1 MFQKQLYFRISRG
14 ISIKERNY
22 LVFMQYIPFDLELYR
37 SQMRQLLDPG
47 PKAHVFWDALDFATE
62 AHDDQWRRSGEA
74 YIMHPCSV
82 AKILAEEMDVTDPEI
97 LSAAL
102 LHDTVEDV
110 DYVTTQ
116 LVGEKFGSYVAAIV
130 EGCTKVTQDS
140 SDKQTLSKKVHR
152 KIFSGAALRPEVML
166 VKLADRLHNLRTLGA
181 MPKRKRQKISDETL
195 DIYAPLATVFGLFS
209 LKREMYNLA
218 LSYKFPKQGSKLL
231 GQIGQLKQSPA
242 AMEIINILKKNTR
255 EVWVNAEVT
264 IRTKGLWAYYD
275 PSNRI
280 LRKEIDN
287 PLEILILSENTQACY
302 SVLGILNQT
311 FPPIPRT
318 IRDFIAN
325 PKPTGYQGL
334 HARINIKGQKYLFKI
349 RTKNMA
355 RRAQRGLFKDWSS
368 KNNTQ
373 RRFIRGIQEL
383 FDVIGSGEVGSYRE
397 VIAASGKKEIYT
409 YTPGG
414 DLFCLPA
421 QSTVLDFAFRVHTDI
436 GHSCTGA
443 MIGSRKVSNDYK
455 LRDGDVIR
463 ILRAEHPLQFQPA
476 TLALCQTP
484 RARAELSKTFRVRR
498 QKLSK
503 IIGESIIT
511 QEMLRYGL
519 PFDLLQKKELEQLLV
534 CFGLKHLDE
543 LYIHVGEGR
552 LSLSSLIQQIKEKLY
567 QGKSPLVKPMGQL
580 NKVELTTLDPVT
592 IKISACCKPNPTDK
606 GLYAF
611 LSERGLS
618 IHHKECP
625 QLKKTEFQR
634 EDLVD
639 LRWKL
644 RRSRVTTVQ
653 SMVIM
658 AATQHRLMMLLGV
671 APEEMR
677 LVDITLL
684 SKTPTPNPAWELR
697 FQVPTLYVLRK
708 VLRHFDKSNLVY
720 DFDFEY

>member
-1 MFQKQLYFRISRG
+1 
-14 ISIKERNY
+14 
-22 LVFMQYIPFDLELYR
+22 MQYIPFDLELYR
-37 SQMRQLLDPG
+37 SQMRQLLGSG
-47 PKAHVFWDALDFATE
+47 PKAHVFWDALDFATD

-82 AKILAEEMDVTDPEI
+82 AKILAEEMDVVDPEI

-130 EGCTKVTQDS
+130 EGCTKVTKDS
-140 SDKQTLSKKVHR
+140 SDKQALSKKVHR

-218 LSYKFPKQGSKLL
+218 LSYKFPKQGAKLL
-231 GQIGQLKQSPA
+231 SQIRQLAQSPEA
-242 AMEIINILKKNTR
+242 TEIVQLLEKNTR
-255 EVWVNAEVT
+255 EVWLNAEVT

-275 PSNRI
+275 TSNRI

-287 PLEILILSENTQACY
+287 PLEILIIAENAQSCY
-302 SVLGILNQT
+302 AILGILNQT
-311 FPPIPRT
+311 YPPIPRT

-334 HARINIKGQKYLFKI
+334 HARTNIKGQKYLFKI
-349 RTKNMA
+349 RTEDMA
-355 RRAQRGLFKDWSS
+355 RRAQRGLFQDWSS
-368 KNNTQ
+368 KSNTQ
-373 RRFIRGIQEL
+373 RRFIREIKEL
-383 FDVIGSGEVGSYRE
+383 FGVIASGDVASYRE

-443 MIGSRKVSNDYK
+443 MIGSRKVSANHR
-455 LRDGDVIR
+455 LADGDVIR
-463 ILRAEHPLQFQPA
+463 VLRTDHPLQFQPA
-476 TLALCQTP
+476 MLALCRTP
-484 RARAELSKTFRVRR
+484 RARAELSRTFRIRR
-498 QKLSK
+498 QKLSQV
-503 IIGESIIT
+503 IGRSIVT

-519 PFDLLQKKELEQLLV
+519 PFDLLEKKELQQVLHHFSLT
-534 CFGLKHLDE
+534 HLDE
-543 LYIHVGEGR
+543 LYIHLGEGR
-552 LSLSSLIQQIKEKLY
+552 VSLSQLIPEIKEKLY
-567 QGKSPLVKPMGQL
+567 QGKSPLVNPTGQL
-580 NKVELTTLDPVT
+580 NRVELDTLDPVT
-592 IKISACCKPNPTDK
+592 IKISACCKPSPTDK
-606 GLYAF
+606 GLFAF
-611 LSERGLS
+611 FSERGLS

-625 QLKKTEFQR
+625 QLKRTKFQR
-634 EDLVD
+634 EDIVNLRWD
-639 LRWKL
+639 LRNT
-644 RRSRVTTVQ
+644 RVDKIQ
-653 SMVIM
+653 SLVIM
-658 AATQHRLMMLLGV
+658 AATQHRVMMLLGV
-671 APEEMR
+671 APVEMR
-677 LVDITLL
+677 IVDITLL
-684 SKTPTPNPAWELR
+684 SKTPTPNPAWEIR

-708 VLRHFDKSNLVY
+708 ALRHFDKSALVY
-720 DFDFEY
+720 EFDFEY

>member
-1 MFQKQLYFRISRG
+1 
-14 ISIKERNY
+14 
-22 LVFMQYIPFDLELYR
+22 MQYIPFDLELYR
-37 SQMRQLLDPG
+37 SQMRQLLG
-47 PKAHVFWDALDFATE
+47 TAPKAHIFWDALDFATD

-82 AKILAEEMDVTDPEI
+82 AKILAEEMDVVDPEI

-110 DYVTTQ
+110 DYVTTA

-140 SDKQTLSKKVHR
+140 SDKQALSKKVHR

-181 MPKRKRQKISDETL
+181 MPKHKRQKISDETL

-218 LSYKFPKQGSKLL
+218 LSYKFPKQGAKLL
-231 GQIGQLKQSPA
+231 SQIRQLKKSPQA
-242 AMEIINILKKNTR
+242 IEIVERLERKTR
-255 EVWVNAEVT
+255 EVWLTSNVT

-287 PLEILILSENTQACY
+287 PLEILIIADSSQSCY

-334 HARINIKGQKYLFKI
+334 HARANIKGHKYLFKI
-349 RTKNMA
+349 RTENMA

-368 KNNTQ
+368 KNSTQ
-373 RRFIRGIQEL
+373 RRFIREIQEL
-383 FDVIGSGEVGSYRE
+383 FDVISSGEIGSYRE

-436 GHSCTGA
+436 GHSCIGA
-443 MIGSRKVSNDYK
+443 MIGSKKFPSDHE

-463 ILRAEHPLQFQPA
+463 VLRADHPLQFQQSM
-476 TLALCQTP
+476 LESCRTP
-484 RARAELSKTFRVRR
+484 RARAELSRTFRIRR
-498 QKLSK
+498 QKLSQV
-503 IIGESIIT
+503 IGRSIVS
-511 QEMLRYGL
+511 QEMLRYGI
-519 PFDLLQKKELEQLLV
+519 PFELLESKDLSRLLSH
-534 CFGLKHLDE
+534 FSLSDLDE

-552 LSLSSLIQQIKEKLY
+552 LHLSSLIHEIKETLY
-567 QGKSPLVKPMGQL
+567 QGQSPLVKPTGQL

-606 GLYAF
+606 GLFAF

-625 QLKKTEFQR
+625 QLKKTKFQR
-634 EDLVD
+634 EDIVD

-644 RRSRVTTVQ
+644 RQTRVDKPQ
-653 SMVIM
+653 SLVIM
-658 AATQHRLMMLLGV
+658 AATQHRVMMLLGV

-677 LVDITLL
+677 LLDVTLL
-684 SKTPTPNPAWELR
+684 SKTPTPNPAWEIR
-697 FQVPTLYVLRK
+697 FHVPTLHVLRK
-708 VLRHFDKSNLVY
+708 VLRHFDKSALVY

>member
-1 MFQKQLYFRISRG
+1 
-14 ISIKERNY
+14 
-22 LVFMQYIPFDLELYR
+22 MQYIPFDLELYR
-37 SQMRQLLDPG
+37 SQMRQLLSTS
-47 PKAHVFWDALDFATE
+47 PKAHIFWDALDFATD

-82 AKILAEEMDVTDPEI
+82 AKILADEMDVVDPEI

-110 DYVTTQ
+110 EEVTID

-130 EGCTKVTQDS
+130 EGCTKVTQES
-140 SDKQTLSKKVHR
+140 GDKQTLSKKVHR

-166 VKLADRLHNLRTLGA
+166 VKLADRLHNLRTLSA
-181 MPKRKRQKISDETL
+181 MPKAKRQKISDETL
-195 DIYAPLATVFGLFS
+195 DIYAPLASVLGLFS
-209 LKREMYNLA
+209 LKREMYDLA
-218 LSYKFPKQGSKLL
+218 LSFKFPKQGAKLL
-231 GQIGQLKQSPA
+231 GQIRQLAQSPQ
-242 AMEIINILKKNTR
+242 AMEIVQTLEKNTR
-255 EVWVNAEVT
+255 EVWLSAEVS

-280 LRKEIDN
+280 LRKKIDN
-287 PLEILILSENTQACY
+287 PLEILIMTDDTQSCY
-302 SVLGILNQT
+302 TVLGILNQT

-334 HARINIKGQKYLFKI
+334 HARTNINGHKYLFKI
-349 RTKNMA
+349 RTKDMA
-355 RRAQRGLFKDWSS
+355 RRAQRGLFKDWTS
-368 KNNTQ
+368 KNRTQ
-373 RRFIRGIQEL
+373 GRFITEIQEL
-383 FDVIGSGEVGSYRE
+383 FDVIGSGEAGSYRE

-443 MIGSRKVSNDYK
+443 MIGNRKVSSEHR

-463 ILRAEHPLQFQPA
+463 ILRVDHPLQFQPA
-476 TLALCQTP
+476 MLELCRTP

-498 QKLSK
+498 QHLSRE
-503 IIGESIIT
+503 IGLSLVT

-519 PFDLLQKKELEQLLV
+519 PFDLLQSEGVEKVLRHFSLPD
-534 CFGLKHLDE
+534 LDE

-552 LSLSSLIQQIKEKLY
+552 LRLSTLIHQIKQELY
-567 QGKSPLVKPMGQL
+567 QGKSPLVDPTGQL
-580 NKVELTTLDPVT
+580 NKVVLTTLDPVT

-606 GLYAF
+606 GLYAL

-618 IHHKECP
+618 IHHKDCP
-625 QLKKTEFQR
+625 QLKKVKFQR
-634 EDLVD
+634 DDVVD
-639 LRWKL
+639 FRWNLRE
-644 RRSRVTTVQ
+644 SRVDKSQ
-653 SMVIM
+653 SLVIM
-658 AATQHRLMMLLGV
+658 AATRHRIMMLLGL

-677 LVDITLL
+677 ILEITLL
-684 SKTPTPNPAWELR
+684 SKTPTPTPAWEVT
-697 FQVPTLYVLRK
+697 FQVPTLHVLRK
-708 VLRHFDKSNLVY
+708 VLRHFDKSSLPY
-720 DFDFEY
+720 EFDFEY

>member
-1 MFQKQLYFRISRG
+1 
-14 ISIKERNY
+14 
-22 LVFMQYIPFDLELYR
+22 MQRIPFDLEIYR
-37 SQMRQLLDPG
+37 RQMRQMLG
-47 PKAHVFWDALDFATE
+47 ENPKAHVFWDALDFATD

-82 AKILAEEMDVTDPEI
+82 AKILAEEMDVVDPEI

-110 DYVTTQ
+110 EAVTTS
-116 LVGEKFGSYVAAIV
+116 LVGEKFGPYVAAIV
-130 EGCTKVTQDS
+130 DGCTKVTKDS

-181 MPKRKRQKISDETL
+181 MPKHKRQKISDETL

-218 LSYKFPKQGSKLL
+218 LSYKFPKQGAKLF
-231 GQIGQLKQSPA
+231 GQIRKLSKSPH
-242 AMEIINILKKNTR
+242 AMDIVKRLTEQTR
-255 EVWVNAEVT
+255 EVWLNAIVT

-275 PSNRI
+275 PNNRI
-280 LRKEIDN
+280 LRKNIDN
-287 PLEILILSENTQACY
+287 PLEILIIADNAQSCY

-318 IRDFIAN
+318 MRDFIAN

-334 HARINIKGQKYLFKI
+334 HARANIKGHKYLFKI
-349 RTKNMA
+349 RTENMA
-355 RRAQRGLFKDWSS
+355 RRAQCGLFKDWSS
-368 KNNTQ
+368 KSNNQ
-373 RRFIRGIQEL
+373 RRFIKEIQEL
-383 FDVIGSGEVGSYRE
+383 FGAIGSGEVGSYRE

-414 DLFCLPA
+414 DLFCLPD

-443 MIGSRKVSNDYK
+443 MIGSGKFQADHILS
-455 LRDGDVIR
+455 DGDVIR
-463 ILRAEHPLQFQPA
+463 VLRADQPLQFQPSML
-476 TLALCQTP
+476 TRCRTP
-484 RARAELSKTFRVRR
+484 RARAELSRTFRVRR
-498 QKLSK
+498 QKLSEMV
-503 IIGESIIT
+503 GLSIVT

-519 PFDLLQKKELEQLLV
+519 PFDLLAKKEPRDVLHHFSLL
-534 CFGLKHLDE
+534 DIEE

-552 LSLSSLIQQIKEKLY
+552 LQLSSLIQQIKDKLY
-567 QGKSPLVKPMGQL
+567 QGKSPLVRPTGQL
-580 NKVELTTLDPVT
+580 NKVELKTLDPVT
-592 IKISACCKPNPTDK
+592 IKISACCKPNPTDR
-606 GLYAF
+606 GLFAF

-618 IHHKECP
+618 VHNKDCP
-625 QLKKTEFQR
+625 QLKKAKFQR
-634 EDLVD
+634 EDIVD

-644 RRSRVTTVQ
+644 RETPVVSAQ
-653 SMVIM
+653 SLVFMS
-658 AATQHRLMMLLGV
+658 ATRHRLMMVLGV

-677 LVDITLL
+677 LLDITLL
-684 SKTPTPNPAWELR
+684 SKTPTPSPAWEIR

-708 VLRHFDKSNLVY
+708 VLRHLDKSSLVY
-720 DFDFEY
+720 EFDFEY

>member
-1 MFQKQLYFRISRG
+1 
-14 ISIKERNY
+14 
-22 LVFMQYIPFDLELYR
+22 MQYIPFDLELYR
-37 SQMRQLLDPG
+37 SQMRQLLGSG
-47 PKAHVFWDALDFATE
+47 PKAHVFWDALDFATD

-82 AKILAEEMDVTDPEI
+82 AKILAEEMDVVDPEI

-110 DYVTTQ
+110 EYVTIE
-116 LVGEKFGSYVAAIV
+116 LVGERFGSYVAAIV

-152 KIFSGAALRPEVML
+152 KIFSGASLRPEVML

-181 MPKRKRQKISDETL
+181 MPKHKRQKISDETL

-218 LSYKFPKQGSKLL
+218 LSYKFPKQGAKLL
-231 GQIGQLKQSPA
+231 GQIRQLEKSPEA
-242 AMEIINILKKNTR
+242 IEIVNLLESNTR
-255 EVWVNAEVT
+255 EVWLNSVVT

-287 PLEILILSENTQACY
+287 PLEILIIADNSQSCY
-302 SVLGILNQT
+302 SILGILNQT

-334 HARINIKGQKYLFKI
+334 HARANIKGHKYLFKI

-355 RRAQRGLFKDWSS
+355 RRAQRGLFKDWTS
-368 KNNTQ
+368 KSNTQ
-373 RRFIRGIQEL
+373 RRFIREIQEL
-383 FDVIGSGEVGSYRE
+383 FDVISSGEVGSYRD

-443 MIGSRKVSNDYK
+443 MIGSGKFPSDHK
-455 LRDGDVIR
+455 LHDGDVIR
-463 ILRAEHPLQFQPA
+463 ILRADHPLQFQPSM
-476 TLALCQTP
+476 LALCRTP
-484 RARAELSKTFRVRR
+484 RARAELSRTFRIRR
-498 QKLSK
+498 QKLSQV
-503 IIGESIIT
+503 IGLSIVT

-519 PFDLLQKKELEQLLV
+519 PFDLLQKKDLQKVLHHFSLAD
-534 CFGLKHLDE
+534 LDE

-552 LSLSSLIQQIKEKLY
+552 LRLSSLIHQIKEKLY
-567 QGKSPLVKPMGQL
+567 QGKSPLMKPTGQL

-606 GLYAF
+606 GLFAF

-625 QLKKTEFQR
+625 QLKKAKFQR
-634 EDLVD
+634 EDIVD

-644 RRSRVTTVQ
+644 RKTRVDKAQ
-653 SMVIM
+653 SLVIM
-658 AATQHRLMMLLGV
+658 AATQHRVMMLLGV
-671 APEEMR
+671 APQEMR
-677 LVDITLL
+677 LMDITLL
-684 SKTPTPNPAWELR
+684 SKTPTPNPAWEIR

-708 VLRHFDKSNLVY
+708 VLRHFDKSALVY

>member
-1 MFQKQLYFRISRG
+1 
-14 ISIKERNY
+14 
-22 LVFMQYIPFDLELYR
+22 MQHIPFDLEMYR
-37 SQMRQLLDPG
+37 SQMRQMLEEN
-47 PKAHVFWDALDFATE
+47 PKAHVFWDALDFATD

-82 AKILAEEMDVTDPEI
+82 AKILAEEMDVIDPEI

-110 DYVTTQ
+110 ETVTTS
-116 LVGEKFGSYVAAIV
+116 LVGEKFGPYVAAIV
-130 EGCTKVTQDS
+130 EGCTKVTKDS

-181 MPKRKRQKISDETL
+181 MPKHKRQKISDETL

-218 LSYKFPKQGSKLL
+218 LSYKFPKQGAKLL
-231 GQIGQLKQSPA
+231 GQIRQLNKSPG
-242 AMEIINILKKNTR
+242 AMEIVTRLTEKTR
-255 EVWVNAEVT
+255 EVWLNALVT

-275 PSNRI
+275 ANNRI
-280 LRKEIDN
+280 LRKKIDN
-287 PLEILILSENTQACY
+287 PLEILIIADSTQSCY

-334 HARINIKGQKYLFKI
+334 HARANIKGHKYLFKI
-349 RTKNMA
+349 RTENMA
-355 RRAQRGLFKDWSS
+355 RRAQCGLFKDWSS
-368 KNNTQ
+368 KSNNQ
-373 RRFIRGIQEL
+373 RRFIKEIQEL
-383 FDVIGSGEVGSYRE
+383 FDAIGSGEVGSYRE

-443 MIGSRKVSNDYK
+443 MIGSSKFQADHILS
-455 LRDGDVIR
+455 DGDVIR
-463 ILRAEHPLQFQPA
+463 VLRADQPLQFQPSML
-476 TLALCQTP
+476 TRCRTP
-484 RARAELSKTFRVRR
+484 RARAELSRTFRVRR
-498 QKLSK
+498 QKLSQMV
-503 IIGESIIT
+503 GLSIVT

-519 PFDLLQKKELEQLLV
+519 PFDLLEKKELQEVLHYFSLLEIE
-534 CFGLKHLDE
+534 E
-543 LYIHVGEGR
+543 LYVHVGEGR
-552 LSLSSLIQQIKEKLY
+552 LRLTSLIQQIKEKMY
-567 QGKSPLVKPMGQL
+567 QGKSPLLRPTGQL
-580 NKVELTTLDPVT
+580 NKVELSTLDPVA

-606 GLYAF
+606 GLFAF

-618 IHHKECP
+618 IHHKDCP
-625 QLKKTEFQR
+625 QLKRAKFQR
-634 EDLVD
+634 EDIVY

-644 RRSRVTTVQ
+644 RESRVVKVQ
-653 SMVIM
+653 SLVII
-658 AATQHRLMMLLGV
+658 AATRHRLMMLLGV
-671 APEEMR
+671 APEEMKIQE
-677 LVDITLL
+677 ITLL
-684 SKTPTPNPAWELR
+684 SKIPTPNPAWEVR
-697 FQVPTLYVLRK
+697 FQVSSLYVLRK
-708 VLRHFDKSNLVY
+708 VLRHLDKSDMPY

>member
-1 MFQKQLYFRISRG
+1 
-14 ISIKERNY
+14 
-22 LVFMQYIPFDLELYR
+22 MQYIPFDLELYR
-37 SQMRQLLDPG
+37 SQMRQLLDSG
-47 PKAHVFWDALDFATE
+47 PKTHVFWDALDFSTD

-82 AKILAEEMDVTDPEI
+82 AKILADEMDVVDPEI
-97 LSAAL
+97 LAAAL

-110 DYVTTQ
+110 EEVTIE

-130 EGCTKVTQDS
+130 EGCTKVTKDS

-181 MPKRKRQKISDETL
+181 MPKHKRQKISDETL

-218 LSYKFPKQGSKLL
+218 LSYKFPKQGAKLL
-231 GQIGQLKQSPA
+231 GQIRQLKKSPEA
-242 AMEIINILKKNTR
+242 LEIINRLENNTR
-255 EVWVNAEVT
+255 EVWLNSSVT

-280 LRKEIDN
+280 LRKKIDN
-287 PLEILILSENTQACY
+287 PLEILIIADNSQSCY

-334 HARINIKGQKYLFKI
+334 HARANIKGNKYLFKI
-349 RTKNMA
+349 RTKKMA
-355 RRAQRGLFKDWSS
+355 RRAQRGLFKDWTS
-368 KNNTQ
+368 KSNIQ
-373 RRFIRGIQEL
+373 RRFIREIQEL
-383 FDVIGSGEVGSYRE
+383 FDVIASGEVGSYRD

-409 YTPGG
+409 YTPEG

-443 MIGSRKVSNDYK
+443 MIGSGKFSSGHQ
-455 LRDGDVIR
+455 LHDGDVIR
-463 ILRAEHPLQFQPA
+463 ILRADHPLQFQPSM
-476 TLALCQTP
+476 LSLCRTP
-484 RARAELSKTFRVRR
+484 RARAELSKTFRIRR
-498 QKLSK
+498 QELSQV
-503 IIGESIIT
+503 IGLSIVT

-519 PFDLLQKKELEQLLV
+519 PFDLLQRKDLQKVLHHFSV
-534 CFGLKHLDE
+534 ADLDE
-543 LYIHVGEGR
+543 LYIHVGEGQLR
-552 LSLSSLIQQIKEKLY
+552 LSNLIQQIKEKLY
-567 QGKSPLVKPMGQL
+567 QGKSPLVKPTGQL

-606 GLYAF
+606 GLFAF

-618 IHHKECP
+618 IHHRECP
-625 QLKKTEFQR
+625 QLKKAKFQR

-644 RRSRVTTVQ
+644 RNTRVDKVQ
-653 SMVIM
+653 SLVIM
-658 AATQHRLMMLLGV
+658 AATQHRVMMLLGV

-677 LVDITLL
+677 LVEIMLL
-684 SKTPTPNPAWELR
+684 SKTPTSTPAWEVR

-708 VLRHFDKSNLVY
+708 VLRHFDKSALVY